1 MRLEN
6 YAAGLVDELSGYERA
21 KMPDRAKEVRAELE
35 RIAPDLPR
43 AVAGGET
50 DFTAGI
56 KLYNVSD
63 PTQVAAVFEGQPEV
77 QRLRKLEA
85 DLTDL
90 GYYGAVRKRTTK
102 APAAPDTVTPPAPVV

>member
-6 YAAGLVDELSGYERA
+6 YAAGLVEEFAGYERA
-21 KMPDRAKEVRAELE
+21 GLRDRAKDVRAELE

-43 AVAGGET
+43 ALATAET
-50 DFTAGI
+50 DFVSGI
-56 KLYNVSD
+56 KLYNVHD
-63 PTQVAAVFEGQPEV
+63 PEQVRAVFEAQPEV
-77 QRLRKLEA
+77 QRLRTLEA

-102 APAAPDTVTPPAPVV
+102 AAAAPETATPAPVA